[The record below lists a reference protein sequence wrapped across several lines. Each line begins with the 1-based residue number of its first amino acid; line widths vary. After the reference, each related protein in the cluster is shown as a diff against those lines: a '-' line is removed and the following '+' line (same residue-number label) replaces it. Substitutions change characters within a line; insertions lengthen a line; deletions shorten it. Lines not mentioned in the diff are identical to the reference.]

1 MKRKAFLI
9 LSVIS
14 MVLGACGNAAAPSL
28 PGEPTVS
35 QSRPA
40 VSEPTQ
46 DAPAESTSQPVADA
60 PGGSTIQPAGDSDDR
75 NPSDPYAQAS
85 LFIDTIYAQNGANTI
100 VSPLSLNL
108 ALGLV
113 AEGASGQT
121 AEELYAYL
129 GGSNYREEASEYL
142 QYAQKLTVK
151 TDTGLPE
158 SPYTFRYQLAN
169 SVWVNENRKLQD
181 SFREA
186 VQTYYQAQAQAV
198 DFKTDTDKTAKKI
211 NAWCEEKTNGLIPEI
226 VTPNMLSE
234 DLATILI
241 NSLYFESPWQDSWNC
256 REHDFT
262 NFAGDSDTREM
273 LFAGTGT
280 YYENDRATAFAQNYY
295 NGFRFIG
302 ILPKEEGEFTI
313 SDLDL
318 QSLLASETKEYDVR
332 ACMPKLNFETS
343 TMSKSINRILQAQG
357 VNLAFDRNHSEL
369 DGMIEMEPGEVTYI
383 DDILQKCKIEL
394 DENGTRAA
402 AVTAIFTKCE
412 SAAVEKPKEVK
423 EVYLDRPFA
432 FLIYDSLYDKILFV
446 GKVIE

>member
-1 MKRKAFLI
+1 M
-9 LSVIS
+9 
-14 MVLGACGNAAAPSL
+14 
-28 PGEPTVS
+28 
-35 QSRPA
+35 
-40 VSEPTQ
+40 
-46 DAPAESTSQPVADA
+46 
-60 PGGSTIQPAGDSDDR
+60 GGSD
-75 NPSDPYAQAS
+75 
-85 LFIDTIYAQNGANTI
+85 
-100 VSPLSLNL
+100 
-108 ALGLV
+108 
-113 AEGASGQT
+113 
-121 AEELYAYL
+121 
-129 GGSNYREEASEYL
+129 YREEASEYL

-383 DDILQKCKIEL
+383 DDILQKSKIEM

-412 SAAVEKPKEVK
+412 SAAIEKPKEVK

>member
-46 DAPAESTSQPVADA
+46 DAPGE
-60 PGGSTIQPAGDSDDR
+60 STIQPAGDSDDR

-85 LFIDTIYAQNGANTI
+85 YFIDTIYAQNGANTI

-113 AEGASGQT
+113 AEGASGRT

-142 QYAQKLTVK
+142 QYAQNLTVK
-151 TDTGLPE
+151 TDTGLLE

-186 VQTYYQAQAQAV
+186 VQTYYQAQAV

-273 LFAGTGT
+273 LFAGTGI

-295 NGFRFIG
+295 NSFRFIG